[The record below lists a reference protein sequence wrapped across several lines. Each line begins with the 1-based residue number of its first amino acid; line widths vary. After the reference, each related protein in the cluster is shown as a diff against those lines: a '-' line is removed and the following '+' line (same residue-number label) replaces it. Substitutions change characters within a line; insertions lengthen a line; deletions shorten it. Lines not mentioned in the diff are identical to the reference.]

1 MRTNRLIGLAGV
13 LAVQLVLVS
22 VSCAKAQSVEDLR
35 QLSIDQLS
43 DIDVSSVT
51 KSTESLRNAP
61 AAIYVITHDDILRSG
76 AASLPDILRLAPN
89 LFVAQTSASTFV
101 VTARGFSGSAAAQ
114 NFSNKLLVLIDGR
127 SVYTPLYSGVYW
139 DVQDVLPEDIERIEV
154 ISGPGA
160 TLWGAN
166 AVNGVINIITRK
178 SSQTQGGFV
187 DVGAGNLG
195 RMAAVQYGGRLND
208 TMTYRVYAKTF
219 QDDDTV
225 TATGAKLR
233 DNWSKPQGGFRFD
246 WAATPADDLTL
257 QGDVYR
263 GDVADSGPSTDTV
276 GGGNLLGRWNHSWQD
291 GSSLQVQ
298 AYFDRVAQSTSNNG
312 GSFWVDTYDFDLQ
325 HSFDAGNR
333 NQVVWGGGV
342 RSAQY
347 GITGAANLF
356 FVPPGRTLLLADLF
370 AQDSLTITDNIKL
383 IAGLKLEDD
392 PYSGIEP
399 LPSVRL
405 SWKMNDDTLLW
416 AAVSRAIRS
425 PTPFD
430 RDVVENIV
438 NLVRLT
444 GNPDFETEKL
454 TAYEIGARLQPT
466 SRLSFSVSL
475 YNNAYDDLRSIEV
488 IPDPHI
494 LRLEWGN
501 GMRGETYGVEAW
513 GDYRLTRWWRLT
525 AGYAAEHEH
534 LTFKPGDPGV
544 LGAAEAGDDPPQ
556 QGFLRSS
563 MNLGSRM
570 TFDAD
575 LRYVAALPNPMVPA
589 YTELNC
595 RIGWNVTDRVQLS
608 VSGFNLV
615 HPYHLEFPSSEG
627 GAVPRS
633 VFAEV
638 RWRL

>member
-1 MRTNRLIGLAGV
+1 MRTDRLIGFAGALTAYLTLTAPGV
-13 LAVQLVLVS
+13 AS
-22 VSCAKAQSVEDLR
+22 AQSVEDLR

-61 AAIYVITHDDILRSG
+61 AAIYVITHDDIIRSG
-76 AASLPDILRLAPN
+76 ATSLPDILRLAPN

-101 VTARGFSGSAAAQ
+101 VTARGFSGSAGAQ
-114 NFSNKLLVLIDGR
+114 NFSNKLLVMIDGR

-139 DVQDVLPEDIERIEV
+139 DDQDVLPEDIERIEV

-178 SSQTQGGFV
+178 SGQTQGGFV
-187 DVGAGNLG
+187 DVGGGNLEQ
-195 RMAAVQYGGRLND
+195 MVAVQYGGRLND
-208 TMTYRVYAKTF
+208 DMTYRVYAKTF

-257 QGDVYR
+257 QGDVFH
-263 GDVADSGPSTDTV
+263 GDVADSSPSTDTI
-276 GGGNLLGRWNHSWQD
+276 GGGNLMGRWNHSWQD
-291 GSSLQVQ
+291 GATLQVQ
-298 AYFDRVAQSTSNNG
+298 AYFDRVSQSTSDNG
-312 GSFWVDTYDFDLQ
+312 GSFWVDTYDLDVQ
-325 HSFDAGNR
+325 HSFNVGDR
-333 NQVVWGGGV
+333 NQVVWGGGI

-347 GITGAANLF
+347 NIQGTANLF
-356 FVPPGRTLLLADLF
+356 FDPPGRTLLLADLF
-370 AQDSLTITDNIKL
+370 AQDSLSITNSVKL

-392 PYSGIEP
+392 PYSGVEP

-405 SWKMNDDTLLW
+405 SWKVSDDTLLW
-416 AAVSRAIRS
+416 AAASRAIRS

-430 RDVVENIV
+430 TDVVEDIPNV
-438 NLVRLT
+438 VHLT
-444 GNPDFETEKL
+444 GNPNFETEKL
-454 TAYEIGARLQPT
+454 IAYELGARLQPT

-475 YNNAYDDLRSIEV
+475 YDNVYDDLRSIV
-488 IPDPHI
+488 ILPDPHI
-494 LRLEWGN
+494 LRLEWSN
-501 GMRGETYGVEAW
+501 GMRGDTYGVEVW
-513 GDYRLTRWWRLT
+513 GDYRLASWWRLT
-525 AGYAAEHEH
+525 AGYTAEHED
-534 LTFKPGDPGV
+534 LTFKPGDPGL
-544 LGAAEAGDDPPQ
+544 LGAAAAGDDAPQ
-556 QGFLRSS
+556 QASLRSS
-563 MNLGSRM
+563 MNLGSRV

-575 LRYVAALPNPMVPA
+575 LRYVATLPNPAVPA
-589 YTELNC
+589 YTELNT
-595 RIGWNVTDRVQLS
+595 RIGWNLTDRVQLS
-608 VSGFNLV
+608 ISGFNLL
-615 HPYHLEFPSSEG
+615 HPYHLEFPSNEG